1 MIGNWSAA
9 SRRNDTAARDW
20 GIDILNSVEPYGI
33 LITIGDNDT
42 FPLWYAQFVEGVR
55 PDVTVVIE
63 GYLDMDWPVHQ
74 LLRNPVHAYDAAAGP
89 AMYRGQVWA
98 KPTHPPLRMTAA
110 QSDSVPDFTE
120 LRQPQIFKTGAI
132 EGRVAAGYLERKDV
146 FVLRLITDA
155 LPERPIYFTMGSSY
169 PKLFGLERYMVT
181 QGLVQRL
188 MPIPV
193 GDSTGRALDLA
204 RSDALWRIYR
214 GPAAIV
220 RRGDWIDRAS
230 LVTPVDYTLVGLS
243 LSDAL
248 ERGGDT
254 ARAKQIREQAVRV
267 IRSARMEEIFGLTPA
282 PN

>member
-1 MIGNWSAA
+1 
-9 SRRNDTAARDW
+9 
-20 GIDILNSVEPYGI
+20 
-33 LITIGDNDT
+33 
-42 FPLWYAQFVEGVR
+42 
-55 PDVTVVIE
+55 
-63 GYLDMDWPVHQ
+63 
-74 LLRNPVHAYDAAAGP
+74 
-89 AMYRGQVWA
+89 
-98 KPTHPPLRMTAA
+98 MTAA